1 MLWVLKSR
9 KITYLMVLTILVAVV
24 MPSIVLADS
33 VDEIKNK
40 EVEVKKAGET
50 INAEIDSVV
59 AAINTKYQDLAKLDS
74 KISDSQK
81 EIEQTETD
89 IVTTQESIEKRSGV
103 VAERMKD
110 MQLRGVGQNSL
121 QALLEA
127 ESFSDFVNRAYAVT
141 VLQNA
146 ENSKI
151 ESLYED
157 KAKLSELE
165 AKLIE
170 TQTNLEKQQETAEA
184 EKASLDTEVSGLKD
198 KLASN
203 ASTLDSLTAE
213 RINKENAIREA
224 AAAKAAEDARL
235 KEEAAQQLVQTNN
248 STTNSSTTESSTN
261 NGTGNSGNGQ
271 TTPPVIP
278 PAPPTILPPV
288 TPPATGGIVGQATA
302 YIATGNNTATGTV
315 PTVGRTIAVDPNK
328 IPLGSRV
335 QIEVPSMPQYSGVY
349 IAEDTGGAVNGYIID
364 MFVGSLGE
372 ANIFGRRSI
381 NITVL

>member
-1 MLWVLKSR
+1 MKSR
-9 KITYLMVLTILVAVV
+9 KMTYLMVLTILVAVV
-24 MPSIVLADS
+24 MPSIALADS

-40 EVEVKKAGET
+40 EAEVKKQGET

-59 AAINTKYQDLAKLDS
+59 AAINAKYQDLAKLDS

-89 IVTTQESIEKRSGV
+89 IVATQESIEKRSGV

-127 ESFSDFVNRAYAVT
+127 ESFSDFLNRAYAVT

-157 KAKLSELE
+157 KEKLSQLE

-170 TQTNLEKQQETAEA
+170 TQTNLETQQQTAET
-184 EKASLDTEVSGLKD
+184 EKVSLDTEVASLKE

-213 RINKENAIREA
+213 RVSKENAIREA
-224 AAAKAAEDARL
+224 AAAKAAEEARI
-235 KEEAAQQLVQTNN
+235 KEEAAKQPVQTVNSTNN
-248 STTNSSTTESSTN
+248 SGTTESSTN
-261 NGTGNSGNGQ
+261 NSANNNSGGGQ
-271 TTPPVIP
+271 ITPPIV
-278 PAPPTILPPV
+278 PPTTLPPV
-288 TPPATGGIVGQATA
+288 TPPTTGGISGQATA

-364 MFVGSLGE
+364 MFVGSLNE
-372 ANIFGRRSI
+372 AKQFGRRSI
-381 NITVL
+381 IITVL

>member
-9 KITYLMVLTILVAVV
+9 KMTYLMVLTILVAVV
-24 MPSIVLADS
+24 MPSIALADS

-40 EVEVKKAGET
+40 EAEVKKQGET

-59 AAINTKYQDLAKLDS
+59 AAINAKYQDLAKLDS

-89 IVTTQESIEKRSGV
+89 IVATQESIEKRSGV

-127 ESFSDFVNRAYAVT
+127 ESFSDFINRAYAVT

-157 KAKLSELE
+157 KEKLGQLE

-170 TQTNLEKQQETAEA
+170 TQTNLESQQQTAEA
-184 EKASLDTEVSGLKD
+184 EKASLDTEVAGLKD

-213 RINKENAIREA
+213 RVSKENEIREA
-224 AAAKAAEDARL
+224 AAAKAAEETRL
-235 KEEAAQQLVQTNN
+235 KEEAAKQLVQTSNATN
-248 STTNSSTTESSTN
+248 NSSTTES
-261 NGTGNSGNGQ
+261 GTDTSNSGGGQ
-271 TTPPVIP
+271 TTTPPVV
-278 PAPPTILPPV
+278 PPTVVPPV
-288 TPPATGGIVGQATA
+288 TPPATGGINGQATA

-315 PTVGRTIAVDPNK
+315 PTVGRTIAVDPSK

-335 QIEVPSMPQYSGVY
+335 QIVVPSMPQYSGVY
-349 IAEDTGGAVNGYIID
+349 TAEDTGGAVNGYIID
-364 MFVGSLGE
+364 MFVGSENE
-372 ANIFGRRSI
+372 ARNFGRRSI
-381 NITVL
+381 IITVL

>member
-1 MLWVLKSR
+1 
-9 KITYLMVLTILVAVV
+9 MVLTILVAVV
-24 MPSIVLADS
+24 MPSIALADS

-40 EVEVKKAGET
+40 EAEVKKQGET

-59 AAINTKYQDLAKLDS
+59 AAINAKYQDLAKLDS

-89 IVTTQESIEKRSGV
+89 IVATQESIEKRSGV

-127 ESFSDFVNRAYAVT
+127 ESFSDFLNRAYAVT

-157 KAKLSELE
+157 KEKLSQLE

-170 TQTNLEKQQETAEA
+170 TQTNLETQQQTAET
-184 EKASLDTEVSGLKD
+184 EKVSLDTEVAGLKE

-203 ASTLDSLTAE
+203 ASALDSLTAE
-213 RINKENAIREA
+213 RVSKENAIREA
-224 AAAKAAEDARL
+224 AAAKAAEEARI
-235 KEEAAQQLVQTNN
+235 KEEAAKQPVQTVNSTNN
-248 STTNSSTTESSTN
+248 SGTTESSTN
-261 NGTGNSGNGQ
+261 NSTNNNSGGGQ
-271 TTPPVIP
+271 ITPPLV
-278 PAPPTILPPV
+278 PPTTLPPV
-288 TPPATGGIVGQATA
+288 TPPPTGGISGQATA

-364 MFVGSLGE
+364 MFVGSQNE
-372 ANIFGRRSI
+372 AVNFGRRSI
-381 NITVL
+381 IITVL